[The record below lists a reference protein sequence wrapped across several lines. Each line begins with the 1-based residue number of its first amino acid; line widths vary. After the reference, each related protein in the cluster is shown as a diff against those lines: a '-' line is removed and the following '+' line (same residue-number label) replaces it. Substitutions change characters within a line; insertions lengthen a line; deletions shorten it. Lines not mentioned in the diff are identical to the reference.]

1 MVFRVAALAVCLYLI
16 LRWQHLY
23 RHPGQAL
30 AVGAAMVLVTGLV
43 SYLGWTGRAHR
54 LPVVVADLVASVL
67 LTLATR
73 NVQTLGQRH
82 GSMPTLTTIWATGPV
97 VEAAIVTGLVGGIG
111 AALVQIAAAMAVRD
125 GWDGRTL
132 DSAVLLLV
140 AGSVVGYLGRLIVLA
155 EEQTRAMAAVQAATA
170 ERQRLAR
177 SVHDGALQVLAL
189 VHRDGLAAGGRWATL
204 GAAAAEQ
211 EAALRRL
218 IAAEETRAPQD
229 LAGEL
234 TALRTDTVS
243 VVLIGEPI
251 LPDPVADALLGA
263 VGEALRNVAG
273 MPARRRAPG
282 WSTSSPIRPSGS
294 PCGTTAPGWP
304 RDGWPR
310 RSRTAGSAWP
320 VRSAG
325 RWSRSAVACGSR
337 RSRVR
342 APRSCWRF
350 RCRDQGDGGG
360 RSPDLAGRAGAGS
373 GAGRSP
379 GGGRVRRR

>member
-1 MVFRVAALAVCLYLI
+1 MDSVRGARLSLWRAAVVFRVATLVVCLYLI

-23 RHPGQAL
+23 QHPGQAL

-43 SYLGWTGRAHR
+43 GYLGWTGRAHR
-54 LPVVVADLVASVL
+54 LPVVAGDLLASVL

-73 NVQTLGQRH
+73 SVQTLGQRH

-97 VEAAIVTGLVGGIG
+97 VELAIVTGLVGGIM
-111 AALVQIAAAMAVRD
+111 AALVQVAAAMAVRD

-140 AGSVVGYLGRLIVLA
+140 AGAVVGYLGRLIVQA

-218 IAAEETRAPQD
+218 IAAEATPVPHD

-243 VVLIGEPI
+243 VVLIGEPV

-263 VGEALRNVAG
+263 VGEALRNVARHAGEAARAWVVYEQSEQAVRVTVRDNGAG
-273 MPARRRAPG
+273 MVEGRLAEAERDSRLGVAGSIRRPVIEVGGSVRITSAPG
-282 WSTSSPIRPSGS
+282 A
-294 PCGTTAPGWP
+294 GTEIVLEVPL
-304 RDGWPR
+304 
-310 RSRTAGSAWP
+310 S
-320 VRSAG
+320 
-325 RWSRSAVACGSR
+325 
-337 RSRVR
+337 
-342 APRSCWRF
+342 
-350 RCRDQGDGGG
+350 
-360 RSPDLAGRAGAGS
+360 
-373 GAGRSP
+373 
-379 GGGRVRRR
+379 

>member
-1 MVFRVAALAVCLYLI
+1 VNSVVPVLGARLSLWRAAVVFRVAALVVCLYLI
-16 LRWQHLY
+16 LRWQHVY

-30 AVGAAMVLVTGLV
+30 AVGAAMVLVTGLIG
-43 SYLGWTGRAHR
+43 YLGWTGRAHR
-54 LPVVVADLVASVL
+54 LPVVAGDLLASVL

-73 NVQTLGQRH
+73 SVQTVGQRH

-97 VEAAIVTGLVGGIG
+97 VEAAVVTGLAGGIG
-111 AALVQIAAAMAVRD
+111 AALVQIAAAMVVRG

-140 AGSVVGYLGRLIVLA
+140 SGSVVGYLGRLTVQA

-218 IAAEETRAPQD
+218 IATEATRAPHD

-243 VVLIGEPI
+243 VVLIGEPV

-263 VGEALRNVAG
+263 VGEALRNVARHAGEVAQAWVVYEQSEQAVRITVRDDGIG
-273 MPARRRAPG
+273 MADGRLAEAERDSRLGVAGSIRRAVVEVG
-282 WSTSSPIRPSGS
+282 GSVRITS
-294 PCGTTAPGWP
+294 APG
-304 RDGWPR
+304 
-310 RSRTAGSAWP
+310 
-320 VRSAG
+320 
-325 RWSRSAVACGSR
+325 
-337 RSRVR
+337 
-342 APRSCWRF
+342 
-350 RCRDQGDGGG
+350 
-360 RSPDLAGRAGAGS
+360 S
-373 GAGRSP
+373 GTEIVLEVP
-379 GGGRVRRR
+379 LP